1 MINKQFRFDLKI
13 KFLTVKFKK
22 RLKPIFQMF
31 QGKFHLEDQGQGQ
44 IRLRPLCDQYTV
56 QV

>member
-31 QGKFHLEDQGQGQ
+31 QGKFHLEDQVQGQ